1 MWLRPLE
8 RLTRPLVDPPVL
20 PDELEELEPLD
31 APEELEPL
39 VVELPLVVWSLVGVG
54 VATVPGLSLTVP
66 VVDVAGEPAYVSDAS
81 QPNPAVAT
89 SPATAIIV
97 VRSARS

>member
-1 MWLRPLE
+1 VMWLRPLE
-8 RLTRPLVDPPVL
+8 RPTRPLVDPPLL
-20 PDELEELEPLD
+20 PDELEPLD

-39 VVELPLVVWSLVGVG
+39 VVELPVVVWWLAGFG